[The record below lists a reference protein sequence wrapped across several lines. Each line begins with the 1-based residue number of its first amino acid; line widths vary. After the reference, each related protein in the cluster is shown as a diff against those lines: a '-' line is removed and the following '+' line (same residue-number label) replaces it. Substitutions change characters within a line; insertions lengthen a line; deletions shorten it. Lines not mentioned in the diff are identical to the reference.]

1 MAVSKPWTRKREE
14 PDQER
19 PFTGS
24 LLFPELVWAH
34 WAWQTQTRP
43 HEFPIRWRARQML
56 SRAARLNGRPSRA
69 RNHEEDHSCPDLE
82 TLEKSYHDLAVS
94 FQCSEGRIVRAYWCT
109 TEASAVVLT
118 EKRKR
123 LAWLPSRQLGDLRL
137 YRETEWVTA
146 EAPVIADLLHNG
158 DTLALR
164 IDRVLTQEPKRIAME
179 WVFSEQSY
187 LLGFV
192 ERMGGHPSRRQT
204 NSTVARHE
212 VEFDR
217 IERYY
222 DRAARKAARI
232 RYFMGMVYGLFFVAA
247 LGAGVAGVIE
257 LFGDLDLGLDST
269 RQFYACFGAGALGAV
284 VSVMTRMRQERGLTL
299 DYEVGQGLIIMLGGF
314 RPVLGAIF
322 GVLAYFALASDFLG
336 ITPPSPGTAF
346 FYYALFAFAA
356 GFSERFA
363 HVILG
368 SADLTVSKGLT
379 TTQTEPE
386 GEDAPLSQP
395 GEIPADAKNGQALQR
410 GASHSLNKP

>member
-1 MAVSKPWTRKREE
+1 M
-14 PDQER
+14 
-19 PFTGS
+19 
-24 LLFPELVWAH
+24 LFPELVWAH
-34 WAWQTQTRP
+34 REWQTQTRP
-43 HEFPIRWRARQML
+43 HEFPSRWRARQML
-56 SRAARLNGRPSRA
+56 SRAARMNGRPRRRTNNSE
-69 RNHEEDHSCPDLE
+69 NHSSPNLE
-82 TLEKSYHDLAVS
+82 TLQKNYRDLAVS
-94 FQCSEGRIVRAYWCT
+94 FQLAEGQIVRSYWCT

-123 LAWLPSRQLGDLRL
+123 FAWLPWRQLGDLRL
-137 YRETEWVTA
+137 HRETEWVTA
-146 EAPVIADLLHNG
+146 KAPVIADLLHNG

-164 IDRVLTQEPKRIAME
+164 INRVLTQDPKRIAME

-192 ERMGGHPSRRQT
+192 ERIGGHPSRKQT
-204 NSTVARHE
+204 NSTVARHQ
-212 VEFDR
+212 VEIDR

-232 RYFMGMVYGLFFVAA
+232 RYFVGMVMGLFFVAA

-257 LFGDLDLGLDST
+257 LFGKLDLTAGST

-284 VSVMTRMRQERGLTL
+284 VSVMTRMRQERGMTL

-336 ITPPSPGTAF
+336 ITPPGNGTTF
-346 FYYALFAFAA
+346 YYYALFAFAA

-379 TTQTEPE
+379 TTQTTEQ
-386 GEDAPLSQP
+386 EDETTPVPQP
-395 GEIPADAKNGQALQR
+395 GGTPADAKNGQPLQR
-410 GASHSLNKP
+410 GASDSLNKA